1 MSFKT
6 EKMCFH
12 NVLYDQNGKQIEID
26 VSSRQ
31 IDHCKL
37 FISILIQIQLIKLHN
52 HYDWYQIDAKLLF
65 ATKFSAHSCSS
76 LLTNIDN

>member
-1 MSFKT
+1 
-6 EKMCFH
+6 MCFH

-37 FISILIQIQLIKLHN
+37 FISILIQIQLIKLH
-52 HYDWYQIDAKLLF
+52 IPLRLV
-65 ATKFSAHSCSS
+65 SS
-76 LLTNIDN
+76 RRKVFICYKVQRTQL

>member
-6 EKMCFH
+6 ENMCFH
-12 NVLYDQNGKQIEID
+12 NVLYDQNGQQIEID

-37 FISILIQIQLIKLHN
+37 FTLYIN
-52 HYDWYQIDAKLLF
+52 FNPD
-65 ATKFSAHSCSS
+65 T
-76 LLTNIDN
+76 TN